1 MRVLSGKLAVLSLIA
16 VAMMTGC
23 GDQGKATGKSSKVI
37 IPDYFELDF
46 DELFDWKKPSTLT
59 PSLLESKSDAL
70 AIVPREKL
78 CRAIQVGSQSAHS
91 FSLQHTPVH
100 NPVYSIFKSEIHP
113 NYAAVVWQ
121 GQAMDHFYCVYPAE
135 KDQEVPPQLL
145 ADITASLG
153 TAHTF
158 NGLLKQ
164 FEWELEHYLVSAK
177 YSTSVGKGDPS
188 FLVKV
193 RNKAVQPLAEDRPYQ
208 ISGTSPAPQ
217 ARSAGAAS
225 AIPLIID
232 LDEVFDWDHVGD
244 TKQQA
249 FDAKLDAVERSAGF
263 RLFRRNPGAGNSQ
276 VRFFQP
282 DPMARSVKFTFY
294 GGQYHV
300 VNLAGYV
307 SFEPDESL
315 RQVELTIKTPDG
327 KDPDPVPT
335 IAAFDK
341 KFGVPHTVQGNIFH
355 IWDTPQFSAIFFKYP
370 QMPGYC
376 FRLMPPKIGQL
387 PAQSRS
393 LASSTSSSGSGV
405 TAPMAAANRSKDFK
419 LRLAQVNGL
428 LISPLASGE
437 EAGMVTKMTLSAAF
451 NLGERGS
458 VLRFNQD
465 VGGDM
470 RQSLNEVFKL
480 ASHRHPDLPLGHTIE
495 IGFEDK
501 YIDKDGPSAA
511 VACALLVESA
521 ITGKTWDPLFAVT
534 GDLNADGSVQP
545 IGGVRAKI
553 RGATKGS
560 CKLVAVPA
568 KNEKAVADTLLL
580 DGPGPLVG
588 ITVFGIK
595 TFDDAMRLAHP
606 ERPEALTRALAD
618 FDAMRTVIQRD
629 PRQATAL
636 LRTPHAV
643 QRLQALYA
651 AAPDCYSA
659 KYLLGYA
666 QGRVARTLSLGGSI
680 EAAQNSAQAILYAVK
695 TDAATAVNKLKPDEV
710 GNALSKL
717 RSLRPSMDQRVWP
730 FVDGVTDLGEVLR
743 GAILNP
749 VRSGARFQDLMRKVE
764 KSASSAESAMS
775 LLMNSA
781 EVREELGS

>member
-1 MRVLSGKLAVLSLIA
+1 MRVLRVCCALVLLTFA
-16 VAMMTGC
+16 GAGTGC
-23 GDQGKATGKSSKVI
+23 RKQEGGGGSASAVRV
-37 IPDYFELDF
+37 PEHFEVHLDA
-46 DELFDWKKPSTLT
+46 LFDLAKPSSLT
-59 PSLLESKSDAL
+59 PELLESKVEAL
-70 AIVPREKL
+70 ALVPDEKL
-78 CRAIQVGSQSAHS
+78 CRPVQVGGESTHRFSAEDAPR
-91 FSLQHTPVH
+91 QH
-100 NPVYSIFKSEIHP
+100 PVYTIFKSNFHP
-113 NYAAVVWQ
+113 DTISVVWQ
-121 GQAMDHFYCVYPAE
+121 GQAMARIECVYPAT
-135 KDQEVPPQLL
+135 KDHEVP
-145 ADITASLG
+145 ASLLKDISLSLETG
-153 TAHTF
+153 YSKLGAPAKYEW
-158 NGLLKQ
+158 LLKDYRVTA
-164 FEWELEHYLVSAK
+164 EYTGDTGEGEPTYLV
-177 YSTSVGKGDPS
+177 T
-188 FLVKV
+188 V
-193 RNKAVQPLAEDRPYQ
+193 RNKRVPQPVESKVP
-208 ISGTSPAPQ
+208 SPVSAIAP
-217 ARSAGAAS
+217 AGAAS
-225 AIPLIID
+225 GSGDTID
-232 LDEVFDWDHVGD
+232 LDQLFDWRDPAAMSVE
-244 TKQQA
+244 Q
-249 FDAKLDAVERSAGF
+249 FDAKIDALEKTVGQK
-263 RLFRRNPGAGNSQ
+263 LFRRSSENVHSRCFGVGWSGRQ
-276 VRFFQP
+276 SSCIVF
-282 DPMARSVKFTFY
+282 
-294 GGQYHV
+294 GGQYRAEGYIV
-300 VNLAGYV
+300 WKSEGAFSSMQLGNLKTLDGVNVEPLEMIAKLDQRFGRAHATEGRV
-307 SFEPDESL
+307 S
-315 RQVELTIKTPDG
+315 VWNTPS
-327 KDPDPVPT
+327 
-335 IAAFDK
+335 FR
-341 KFGVPHTVQGNIFH
+341 
-355 IWDTPQFSAIFFKYP
+355 AIFFKFSNGT
-370 QMPGYC
+370 GYA
-376 FRLMPPKIGQL
+376 FRITPPNGGALTAMLAQGDMEV
-387 PAQSRS
+387 PAPPTP
-393 LASSTSSSGSGV
+393 A
-405 TAPMAAANRSKDFK
+405 APARAKDFK

-451 NLGERGS
+451 NLGDRGS

-501 YIDKDGPSAA
+501 YVDKDGPSAA

-521 ITGKTWDPLFAVT
+521 LTGKTWDPLFAVT

-553 RGATKGS
+553 RGATKGR
-560 CKLVAVPA
+560 CKLVAVPT

-595 TFDDAMRLAHP
+595 TFDDAMRLAQT

-695 TDAATAVNKLKPDEV
+695 NDVANVVDKLKPDEV

-730 FVDGVTDLGEVLR
+730 FVDGVMDLGEVLR
-743 GAILNP
+743 GAILSP
-749 VRSGARFQDLMRKVE
+749 VRSGARYQDLMRKVE
-764 KSASSAESAMS
+764 KSAASAESAMS